1 MQSQCLNGFDRMDR
15 IREHRSKPTVG
26 SIGFSEDRLKDAY
39 GRMDMENHPW
49 ARHASKEILVIA
61 RKR

>member
-1 MQSQCLNGFDRMDR
+1 MDR
-15 IREHRSKPTVG
+15 IMEHRSKPTVG